1 MSSLIK
7 GIKVGSKYNDV
18 IMKLKM
24 AKCKYSEFE
33 LSTDTG
39 DVKAIDVIVSD
50 TPITLVFDKNNNFS
64 DWR

>member
-1 MSSLIK
+1 
-7 GIKVGSKYNDV
+7 
-18 IMKLKM
+18 MKLKM